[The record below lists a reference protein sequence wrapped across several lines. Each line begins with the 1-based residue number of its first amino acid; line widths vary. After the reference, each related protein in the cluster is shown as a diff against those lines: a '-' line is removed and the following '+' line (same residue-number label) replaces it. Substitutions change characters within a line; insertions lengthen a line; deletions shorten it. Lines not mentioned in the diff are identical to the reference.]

1 MSPVKKAAQIKT
13 PMKLPDA
20 PTDHAPTDHAPTDH
34 APQISGQ
41 RKPTDHLCSAKE
53 AAEILRAPL
62 PTIYY
67 LTKNNKLPA
76 IRIGGRW
83 RFRRSDL
90 KAMVNSPSMFSKR
103 ERQGASTLSDN
114 RDLAKSIARAISNA
128 QASQTTS
135 GTQPLTV
142 CVVIVSPTSNGG
154 FEVLPLDRVE
164 PMLNEPLT
172 QAA

>member
-1 MSPVKKAAQIKT
+1 
-13 PMKLPDA
+13 MKLPDA
-20 PTDHAPTDHAPTDH
+20 PSEHTSH
-34 APQISGQ
+34 ISGQ
-41 RKPTDHLCSAKE
+41 RKSTDHLCNAKE

-90 KAMVNSPSMFSKR
+90 KAMVDTPSMFSKKKR
-103 ERQGASTLSDN
+103 LGPSALLDN
-114 RDLAKSIARAISNA
+114 RDLAKSIAKAISNA
-128 QASQTTS
+128 QASLAMPGSQALS
-135 GTQPLTV
+135 V

-164 PMLNEPLT
+164 PMLNASLHGT
-172 QAA
+172 D